1 MRLFVTLCKAHFC
14 NYLQELKEFDC
25 TMKLGKF
32 VLNRI
37 DLKTKQF
44 FHNFYSSFERQV
56 WKIDSSV

>member
-56 WKIDSSV
+56 